1 MIGLS
6 HVIGGVSY
14 DRPLSHD
21 KGGSHMIGLSRVI
34 GGVSHMVGLSAGRGG
49 VSYDR
54 PLSHG
59 CRGRKV
65 NERALAVKIQDF

>member
-49 VSYDR
+49 SHMIG
-54 PLSHG
+54 LSFHTDA
-59 CRGRKV
+59 
-65 NERALAVKIQDF
+65 EVKK